1 MPTTVIT
8 GANRGIGLALTAQL
22 KARGHHVLAACR
34 KSSPELDQLG
44 VEVVAGADVATPEG
58 IDKLRTAVGQRPVD
72 LLINNAGILRW
83 DQSLDALDVD
93 GIRAQFE
100 VNALAPLRVTQ
111 ALRGSLGRGA
121 KVAMITSRMGSI
133 ADNSSGAGYGYRMS
147 KAALNAGS
155 VSLAIELKK
164 HGIALAILHPG
175 MVSTEMIGFKGQIE
189 PDEAAK
195 GLLARIDA
203 LTLETSG
210 RFFHQNGE
218 ALPW

>member
-1 MPTTVIT
+1 MQTSVIT
-8 GANRGIGLALTAQL
+8 GANRGIGLALAAQL

-34 KSSPELDQLG
+34 KSSPELDALG
-44 VEVVAGADVATPEG
+44 AEVIPGADVATREG
-58 IDKLRTAVGQRPVD
+58 IATLRDAVGTRRVD
-72 LLINNAGILRW
+72 LLINNAGIMRW
-83 DQSLDALDVD
+83 DQSLETLDLD
-93 GIRAQFE
+93 GMRAQFE

-111 ALRGSLGRGA
+111 ALRGSLAEGA

-133 ADNSSGAGYGYRMS
+133 ADNGSGAGYGYRMS

-175 MVSTEMIGFKGQIE
+175 MVSTEMIGFQGQIE

-210 RFFHQNGE
+210 RFWHQNGE